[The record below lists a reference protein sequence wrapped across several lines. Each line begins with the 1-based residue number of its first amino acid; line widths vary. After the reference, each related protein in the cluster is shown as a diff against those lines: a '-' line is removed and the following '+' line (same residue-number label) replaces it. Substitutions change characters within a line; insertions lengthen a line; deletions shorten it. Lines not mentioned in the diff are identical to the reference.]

1 MLEEVERLQKTRHEQ
16 ELLSQILKRPEMS
29 YAILPQANLSLDP
42 EIQQQV
48 EITIKYQG
56 YIDRQENEVQKFR
69 SMETKQIPTWM
80 NYQTIPGLR
89 NEARQKLA
97 DIQPHT
103 LGQASRISGISPA
116 DISLLMVHMKQ
127 ADRHQ
132 PQEH

>member
-1 MLEEVERLQKTRHEQ
+1 MKPVKNSAT
-16 ELLSQILKRPEMS
+16 SSPIPWAK
-29 YAILPQANLSLDP
+29 LPGANLYLDP
-42 EIQQQV
+42 EIQLQV

-56 YIDRQENEVQKFR
+56 YIERQENEVQKFR
-69 SMETKQIPTWM
+69 SMETRQIPQWM

-89 NEARQKLA
+89 NEARQKLS

-127 ADRHQ
+127 AERHQ
-132 PQEH
+132 NQAQ

>member
-56 YIDRQENEVQKFR
+56 YIDLQENEVQKFR
-69 SMETKQIPTWM
+69 SMETKQIP
-80 NYQTIPGLR
+80 N
-89 NEARQKLA
+89 
-97 DIQPHT
+97 
-103 LGQASRISGISPA
+103 
-116 DISLLMVHMKQ
+116 
-127 ADRHQ
+127 
-132 PQEH
+132 